1 MWAFLDSGRLKC
13 TVYTPFE
20 FMPAF
25 KFAKFFIT
33 LLKAKLPSTNPEN
46 TKALKAYKA
55 LVFGWTFPTAKK
67 RAMSKATE
75 LPMEDLW
82 KLLKRIPAGKVST
95 YKAVCEK
102 LKLKNP
108 RNVGW
113 MLKHNK
119 KAPTIPCHRII
130 QSSGLI
136 GGYNGALSGKEVL
149 RKIKLLKDEGVI
161 FNPKGKIEDLSR
173 VLHKL

>member
-1 MWAFLDSGRLKC
+1 
-13 TVYTPFE
+13 
-20 FMPAF
+20 
-25 KFAKFFIT
+25 
-33 LLKAKLPSTNPEN
+33 
-46 TKALKAYKA
+46 
-55 LVFGWTFPTAKK
+55 
-67 RAMSKATE
+67 MSKATV

-113 MLKHNK
+113 MLKHNEN
-119 KAPTIPCHRII
+119 APAIPCHRII

-136 GGYNGALSGKEVL
+136 GGYNGALSGKEVH
-149 RKIKLLKDEGVI
+149 RKIKLLKEEGVT
-161 FNPKGKIEDLSR
+161 FNPKGKIEDLTR